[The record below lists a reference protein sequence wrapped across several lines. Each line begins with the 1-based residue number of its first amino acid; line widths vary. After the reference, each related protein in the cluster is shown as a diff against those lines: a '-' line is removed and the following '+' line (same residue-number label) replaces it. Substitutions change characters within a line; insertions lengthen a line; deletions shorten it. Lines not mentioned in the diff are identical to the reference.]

1 MERLKKNESNG
12 AIYFAAID
20 PVNDVIRFGEIGIG
34 SQVQTGLPMLYTST
48 SQDDVYD
55 MAYSSWE
62 MVEEDEASP
71 TPPVRVSNF
80 PRDIRPEKTKKKP
93 KLVFKGVPRAFEFT
107 PYAEDEYADLDDI
120 LADINDTDD
129 FKMVAVERPGSNGK
143 LLAFSE
149 FAFSKLPMETQT
161 KLQARKDAKD
171 GKRIKKKDFVET
183 TTNRSSVIK
192 TK

>member
-1 MERLKKNESNG
+1 MKRLKKNESNG
-12 AIYFAAID
+12 VIYYAASSPID
-20 PVNDVIRFGEIGIG
+20 GVLHLGEIAEGN
-34 SQVQTGLPMLYTST
+34 QVETGLPFLYTST

-62 MVEEDEASP
+62 FVEQDEASAKE
-71 TPPVRVSNF
+71 RISSF

-93 KLVFKGVPRAFEFT
+93 KLVFKGVPREFEFT
-107 PYAEDEYADLDDI
+107 PYTPDEYADLDDV
-120 LADINDTDD
+120 LAAINDTDD
-129 FKMVAVERPGSNGK
+129 FKLAAVERPGSNGK

-149 FAFSKLPMETQT
+149 FAFGKLPMETQT
-161 KLQARKDAKD
+161 KLQARKDA
-171 GKRIKKKDFVET
+171 KRIKKKDFVET

>member
-1 MERLKKNESNG
+1 MKRLKKNESNG
-12 AIYFAAID
+12 AIYYAAISPID
-20 PVNDVIRFGEIGIG
+20 GVIRLGEIAAGN
-34 SQVQTGLPMLYTST
+34 QVETGLPVLYTST

-62 MVEEDEASP
+62 FVEQDEAS
-71 TPPVRVSNF
+71 VKERISNF
-80 PRDIRPEKTKKKP
+80 PHDIRPEKTKEKP

-149 FAFSKLPMETQT
+149 FAFSKLPVETQT
-161 KLQARKDAKD
+161 KLQARKDA
-171 GKRIKKKDFVET
+171 KRIKKKDFVET